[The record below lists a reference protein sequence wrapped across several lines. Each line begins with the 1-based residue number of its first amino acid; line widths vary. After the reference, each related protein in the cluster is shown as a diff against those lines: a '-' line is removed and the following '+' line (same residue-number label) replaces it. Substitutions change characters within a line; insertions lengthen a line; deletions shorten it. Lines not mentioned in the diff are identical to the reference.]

1 MDTLTSASLCVAAVH
16 LHFVF
21 ELLLQVLQ
29 QVANEPR
36 RLFSERLHLS
46 GTGILVLVSEFPAEG
61 DISGNNS
68 KRKKMK

>member
-1 MDTLTSASLCVAAVH
+1 METLTSASLCVAAVH

-21 ELLLQVLQ
+21 ELVLQ
-29 QVANEPR
+29 LLKQVANEPR

-61 DISGNNS
+61 DMSGNND
-68 KRKKMK
+68 KK

>member
-1 MDTLTSASLCVAAVH
+1 METLTSASLCAAAVH

-21 ELLLQVLQ
+21 ELVLQLLQ

-36 RLFSERLHLS
+36 RLCSERLHLS

-61 DISGNNS
+61 DMSGNND
-68 KRKKMK
+68 KK

>member
-1 MDTLTSASLCVAAVH
+1 METLTSASLCAAAVH

-21 ELLLQVLQ
+21 ELVLQLLQ

-61 DISGNNS
+61 DMSGNND
-68 KRKKMK
+68 KK

>member
-1 MDTLTSASLCVAAVH
+1 METLTSASLCAAAVH

-21 ELLLQVLQ
+21 KLVLQLLQ

-61 DISGNNS
+61 DMSGNNDT
-68 KRKKMK
+68 K

>member
-1 MDTLTSASLCVAAVH
+1 METLTSASLCVAAVH

-21 ELLLQVLQ
+21 ELVLQLLQ

-61 DISGNNS
+61 DMSGNND
-68 KRKKMK
+68 KK